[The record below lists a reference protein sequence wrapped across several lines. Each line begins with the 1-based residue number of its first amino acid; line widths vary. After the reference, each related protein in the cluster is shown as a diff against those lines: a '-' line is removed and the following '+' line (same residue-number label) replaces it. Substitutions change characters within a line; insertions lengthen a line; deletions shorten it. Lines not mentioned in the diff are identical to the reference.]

1 VSILR
6 LQANEGPA
14 PRRLKCKKCKFE
26 VGRDAVAVLNLE
38 GRYLTPKGLM
48 PLAPMPP
55 LWK

>member
-1 VSILR
+1 LR